1 MRKQYEAYIFDLRFT
16 LALEAKE
23 LCAFVTHFGQFGD
36 IEIYDIEKDE
46 CVLNTKGVVLDS
58 FYPNEMN
65 REFAQRKARHLTH
78 LFDDYYHQLTLKYPK
93 GRLRSFYKELNSTIG
108 RRDHLE
114 GKVVVCSHCHHK
126 VYPCISAQFNYQCFE
141 EGKELH
147 TFETSIMEKSDYMNM
162 IANQLGCSS
171 EQAERVQN
179 EYDRYIKTCSFY
191 DEAKHAHVSLKDFF
205 QVQYQQPMVFEK
217 QGMTMSQ

>member
-23 LCAFVTHFGQFGD
+23 LCTFVTHFGQFGD

-58 FYPNEMN
+58 FYPHERN

-93 GRLRSFYKELNSTIG
+93 GWLRSVYKELDSTIG

-114 GKVVVCSHCHHK
+114 GKVVVCNHCHHK
-126 VYPCISAQFNYQCFE
+126 VYPCKSAQYTYQCFE
-141 EGKELH
+141 DGKELY
-147 TFETSIMEKSDYMNM
+147 TFETSIMDKSDYMSM
-162 IANQLGCSS
+162 LANQLGCTS
-171 EQAERVQN
+171 EQAEMVQK
-179 EYDRYIKTCSFY
+179 EYDQYIRTCSFY
-191 DEAKHAHVSLKDFF
+191 DNTVHSQNSLENFYQEK
-205 QVQYQQPMVFEK
+205 YQQSMVYDVHE
-217 QGMTMSQ
+217 MSMSQ